1 MNSGRF
7 NNRVQELSATEFRN
21 TQQPS
26 SGTLSNRVQEFSAT
40 EFRKS
45 QQPSSVTLSNRV
57 EEHPASQFRNAQPI
71 ISGTSISEF
80 RNTHE
85 TSSGRRQLRSGTLM
99 DVVREYPA
107 TEFLELSLSN
117 RVQEHSATQF
127 RSTAT
132 VFSNFLELGNR
143 V

>member
-1 MNSGRF
+1 MK
-7 NNRVQELSATEFRN
+7 RVQEDGN
-21 TQQPS
+21 C
-26 SGTLSNRVQEFSAT
+26 VQELFI
-40 EFRKS
+40 
-45 QQPSSVTLSNRV
+45 N
-57 EEHPASQFRNAQPI
+57 
-71 ISGTSISEF
+71 
-80 RNTHE
+80 
-85 TSSGRRQLRSGTLM
+85 
-99 DVVREYPA
+99 VVREYPA